1 MGSVK
6 MLKRVKMVTDRMSE
20 VLAALSGVAIFAI
33 VSVVAYSTISRYAFN
48 RSVHLMEELSGL
60 LLMASCF
67 LVFPFVFAKGMHIK
81 VTLLTS
87 KVPSKARM
95 YMEVVAGILAFLFL
109 ILFVKL
115 TYDFTYE
122 SYLLGARTWDARLY
136 VVPWMA
142 VMPVGGAIFAIVVL
156 VFCIEKIGN
165 IVKKTEQEPEE
176 IEIKKEERMF

>member
-1 MGSVK
+1 MV
-6 MLKRVKMVTDRMSE
+6 KRVKMVTDRVGE
-20 VLAALSGVAIFAI
+20 VFGAISGVAIFAI
-33 VSVVAYSTISRYAFN
+33 VSVVAYSTISRYVFN
-48 RSVHLMEELSGL
+48 RSVPWMEEMAGL
-60 LLMASCF
+60 LLMACCF
-67 LVFPFVFAKGMHIK
+67 LAFPFVFTKGMHIK
-81 VTLLTS
+81 VTLLTG

-122 SYLLGARTWDARLY
+122 SYLLDCHTYDARLY
-136 VVPWMA
+136 EVPWQA
-142 VMPVGGAIFAIVVL
+142 VMPLGGAIFAIVVL

-165 IVKKTEQEPEE
+165 IVKKTEQEPGE